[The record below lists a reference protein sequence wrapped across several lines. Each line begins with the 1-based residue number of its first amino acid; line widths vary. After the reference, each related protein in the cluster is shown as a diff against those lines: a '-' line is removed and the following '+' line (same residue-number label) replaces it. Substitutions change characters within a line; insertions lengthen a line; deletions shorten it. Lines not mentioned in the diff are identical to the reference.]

1 MIYVHHLATLHRI
14 PSIHPN
20 LLMYVKRLE
29 GYELDEDE
37 GGHLKTHPELAKTFQ
52 GKDLVR
58 MYVLRIA
65 DDVVITCN
73 AQRALRLLVAR
84 TRREHNEPP
93 YRPGDNYTPAD
104 DHRVMRMI
112 IDHARA
118 HLPEI
123 RAILARQPT
132 YHKAPSTS
140 E

>member
-20 LLMYVKRLE
+20 LSMYAKRSE
-29 GYELDEDE
+29 DYELDEDE
-37 GGHLKTHPELAKTFQ
+37 DGHLKMHPELAKTFK

-65 DDVVITCN
+65 EDVVITCN
-73 AQRALRLLVAR
+73 AQRALRLLIAR

-93 YRPGDNYTPAD
+93 YHPGDHYTPAD
-104 DHRVMRMI
+104 DHRVMRLI
-112 IDHARA
+112 INHSRE

-123 RAILARQPT
+123 RAILASKPT
-132 YHKAPSTS
+132 YHKAPGK

>member
-1 MIYVHHLATLHRI
+1 MIYHLAMLHPI

-20 LLMYVKRLE
+20 LSMYVKRLE
-29 GYELDEDE
+29 CYELDEDAD
-37 GGHLKTHPELAKTFQ
+37 GCLQYHPELAKTMI

-58 MYVLRIA
+58 MYVLHIA
-65 DDVVITCN
+65 EDVVITCN

-104 DHRVMRMI
+104 DHRVMKLI
-112 IDHARA
+112 INHCRA

-123 RAILARQPT
+123 RAILASKPT

>member
-37 GGHLKTHPELAKTFQ
+37 DGHLKTHPELAKTFQ

-65 DDVVITCN
+65 EDVVITCN

-104 DHRVMRMI
+104 DHRVMRLI
-112 IDHARA
+112 IDHTRA

-123 RAILARQPT
+123 RAILASHPT

-140 E
+140 K

>member
-20 LLMYVKRLE
+20 LSMYVKRLE
-29 GYELDEDE
+29 DYELDEDE
-37 GGHLKTHPELAKTFQ
+37 DGHLKTHPELAKTFQ

-65 DDVVITCN
+65 EDVVITCN

-84 TRREHNEPP
+84 TRREHNEPS
-93 YRPGDNYTPAD
+93 YHPGENYTPAD
-104 DHRVMRMI
+104 DHRVIKLI
-112 IDHARA
+112 INHCRA

-123 RAILARQPT
+123 RAILASQPT

>member
-14 PSIHPN
+14 PSIHHD

-37 GGHLKTHPELAKTFQ
+37 DGRLKTHPELAKTFQ

-65 DDVVITCN
+65 EDVVITCN
-73 AQRALRLLVAR
+73 AQRALRLLIAR
-84 TRREHNEPP
+84 TRRENNEPAWK
-93 YRPGDNYTPAD
+93 PGDHYTPTD
-104 DHRVMRMI
+104 DHRVMKLI
-112 IDHARA
+112 INHCQE

-123 RAILARQPT
+123 RAILASKPT
-132 YHKAPSTS
+132 YHKAPGK

>member
-20 LLMYVKRLE
+20 LLMYVKRIE
-29 GYELDEDE
+29 SYELEEDED
-37 GGHLKTHPELAKTFQ
+37 GRLMYHPALARTMV

-73 AQRALRLLVAR
+73 AQRALRLLIAR

-104 DHRVMRMI
+104 DHRVMKLI
-112 IDHARA
+112 IDHCRE

-123 RAILARQPT
+123 RAILASQPT
-132 YHKAPSTS
+132 YHKTPGK

>member
-1 MIYVHHLATLHRI
+1 MICVHHLATMHRI

-20 LLMYVKRLE
+20 LSMYVKRLE
-29 GYELDEDE
+29 DYELDEDE
-37 GGHLKTHPELAKTFQ
+37 DGHLKTHPELAKTFQ

-73 AQRALRLLVAR
+73 AQRALRLLIAR

-93 YRPGDNYTPAD
+93 YRPGENYTPAD
-104 DHRVMRMI
+104 DHRVMKLL
-112 IDHARA
+112 IDWSRD

-123 RAILARQPT
+123 RDILASHPT
-132 YHKAPSTS
+132 HHKAPT